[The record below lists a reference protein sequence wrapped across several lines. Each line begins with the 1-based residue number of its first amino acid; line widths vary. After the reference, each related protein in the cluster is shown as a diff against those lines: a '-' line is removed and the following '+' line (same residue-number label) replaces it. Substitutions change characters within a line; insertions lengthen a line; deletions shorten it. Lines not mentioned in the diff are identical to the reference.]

1 MVPRVAATV
10 ETVRPLF
17 ESAWPTSAALWLRNG
32 GPRPGGLY
40 ANPVLADTYE
50 RVVREAEAAG
60 GSRERRIEAARDAWY
75 RGFVAEAIDRFCRDD
90 GSARHLRPPPQGRAD
105 RRRHGR
111 LARPRRGAARAA
123 TTAAATRC

>member
-32 GPRPGGLY
+32 GPKPGGLY

-60 GSRERRIEAARDAWY
+60 GAASGGSTRRGTLGTAASWPRRSTA
-75 RGFVAEAIDRFCRDD
+75 
-90 GSARHLRPPPQGRAD
+90 SAGP
-105 RRRHGR
+105 RRRST
-111 LARPRRGAARAA
+111 PP
-123 TTAAATRC
+123 AAATRAC